1 MLKCSNTQHP
11 IYGIYMTQFVIDG
24 KEYDI
29 EGLGDEAMTYAS
41 RMTEIQAE
49 NDQIRVRENEN
60 LALLNFYAQAIQAIA
75 EPESKIEIVR

>member
-1 MLKCSNTQHP
+1 
-11 IYGIYMTQFVIDG
+11 MTQFVIDG

>member
-1 MLKCSNTQHP
+1 
-11 IYGIYMTQFVIDG
+11 MTQFVIDG

-29 EGLGDEAMTYAS
+29 ESLGDEAMTYAS